1 MVHSNRSKSLPLVLL
16 AGMALVPFVVSL
28 GACGGGKPPET
39 PGNASESSGSS
50 SSASES
56 GDAAPAEPAAAE
68 SASAAPGETASA
80 PAAPASTAS
89 TKVTTKNDP
98 AWAAC
103 YSTAKL
109 KGKDKDVSKD
119 VAALS
124 KSCAK
129 ATKLKQIGKTL
140 TGKQSDSGP
149 PQSYPLKALAKHC
162 YRVYAAGGDGIKD
175 LDVAIKDSAGN
186 VAGEDSTDA
195 ATAIALEDG
204 AVCFKEADAATVVVS
219 IGSGSGAYAVQ
230 IWGGAE

>member
-1 MVHSNRSKSLPLVLL
+1 MVQFNRSKSLPLILL
-16 AGMALVPFVVSL
+16 AGMALVPFAVSL
-28 GACGGGKPPET
+28 GACGGGKPAET
-39 PGNASESSGSS
+39 PENASESSSS

-56 GDAAPAEPAAAE
+56 GDAAPAEPAASE
-68 SASAAPGETASA
+68 SASAAPSETAAA

-103 YSTAKL
+103 YASVKL

-124 KSCAK
+124 KACAK
-129 ATKLKQIGKTL
+129 ATKQKQIGKTL
-140 TGKQSDSGP
+140 TGKQSDSGS
-149 PQSYPLKALAKHC
+149 PQSYPLKAAAKHC
-162 YRVYAAGGDGIKD
+162 YRVYAAGGEGIKD

-186 VAGEDSTDA
+186 VAGEDSTDMS
-195 ATAIALEDG
+195 TAIVLDDG

-219 IGSGSGAYAVQ
+219 VGSGSGAYAVQ